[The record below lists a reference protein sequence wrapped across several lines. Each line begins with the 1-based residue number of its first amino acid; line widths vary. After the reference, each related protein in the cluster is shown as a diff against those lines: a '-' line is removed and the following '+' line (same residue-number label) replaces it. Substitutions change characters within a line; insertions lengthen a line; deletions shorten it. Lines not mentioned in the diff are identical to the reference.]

1 MALQERVGQEL
12 RGFLG
17 VNLRR
22 DRMNLEDLELAKA
35 INADLHTQ
43 PGTIVLRLDRTKQF
57 STALADLVIRRL
69 ARINGKR
76 YQVAGQSVYRDQT
89 KIIDGLLSANLFTT
103 MIPVRPLNDTTLW
116 VFIADDA
123 VMRMH
128 NASTVTRAWGLTAP
142 ANAPTT
148 QVGIISGPTG
158 TYTAVTTEI
167 RFDGTKVAHESNPS
181 PTPSSVTLTAE
192 ALAIGDIRHPTDAQ
206 VNGFG
211 IYRTVAA
218 GTTHLLDARVA
229 IPSQTAASVTFP
241 WEAGAR
247 SGIQLQWSVDIG
259 GSQRGTQGWEPSAST
274 SSEDAN
280 GSRGTYLWERDV
292 QASVTTQ
299 TNRWAYGS
307 TIADSALGAA
317 AETDN
322 VAAPLAS
329 WCTEFQ
335 EHVFLCRDA
344 ANPHYLWFSKRF
356 RPESFPTDNFI
367 EIGHPDDPLQC
378 ALPLAGM
385 LGVFARRTKY
395 RVTGNSTSGFVA
407 TEAIS
412 GRGTP
417 AALAALKMERGI
429 VFLARDGV
437 FLTNLIQPDEELSEP
452 IAPFFFNETVNGF
465 SPLNW
470 DAVGTACA
478 AYWKGRYYLAAP
490 TGSATTPN
498 GIAVLSVTT
507 KKWYFYDHP
516 ARSLFTEEDTDDL
529 TAGFT
534 DGFVYVLEDGA
545 ANSVALD
552 CETKDVF
559 GVSPHVRKM
568 FLWARTDIETNGATV
583 TVELYVDGVLKR
595 TVSVTGSRTRKLIAF
610 PEGSLGYAWRVRF
623 RYTGTTRV
631 RVYGAGVIA
640 LPLEAA

>member
-1 MALQERVGQEL
+1 
-12 RGFLG
+12 
-17 VNLRR
+17 
-22 DRMNLEDLELAKA
+22 MNLEDLELAKA

-43 PGTIVLRLDRTKQF
+43 PGTIILRLDRTKQF

-69 ARINGKR
+69 ARINSKR
-76 YQVAGQSVYRDQT
+76 YQVARRSVYRDQT
-89 KIIDGLLSANLFTT
+89 NIINGLLSANLFTT
-103 MIPVRPLNDTTLW
+103 LMPFRPLNDTAIW
-116 VFIADDA
+116 AFIADDA
-123 VMRMH
+123 VMRKD
-128 NASTVTRAWGLTAP
+128 NGTVVRTWGLTAP
-142 ANAPTT
+142 ANAPTS
-148 QVGIISGPTG
+148 QLGIISGPTG
-158 TYTAVTTEI
+158 AYTAVTTEI

-181 PTPSSVTLTAE
+181 PTPSSVTLAAE

-211 IYRTVAA
+211 VYRTVAA
-218 GTTHLLDARVA
+218 GTIHLLDARVA

-259 GSQRGTQGWEPSAST
+259 SSQRGSQGWEPTGTS

-280 GSRGTYLWERDV
+280 GRRGTYLWERDV

-317 AETDN
+317 VETDN
-322 VAAPLAS
+322 DPPPLAS

-335 EHVFLCRDA
+335 EHAFLCRDA
-344 ANPHYLWFSKRF
+344 ANQHYLWFSKRF
-356 RPESFPTDNFI
+356 RPESVPTANFL
-367 EIGHPDDPLQC
+367 EVGNPDDPLQC
-378 ALPLAGM
+378 ALPLTGL
-385 LGVFARRTKY
+385 LGVLARRTKY
-395 RVTGNSTSGFVA
+395 RVTGNSISGFNA

-412 GRGTP
+412 ARGTP
-417 AALAALKMERGI
+417 AGQAALKTERGI
-429 VFLARDGV
+429 VFVARDGV
-437 FLTNLIQPDEELSEP
+437 FLTNLIQPDEELSEN
-452 IAPFFFNETVNGF
+452 IAPLFFGETVNGL
-465 SPLNW
+465 SPINW
-470 DAVGTACA
+470 DAASTMA
-478 AYWKGRYYLAAP
+478 ATVWKGRYYLAIP
-490 TGSATTPN
+490 TGTNTAPDL
-498 GIAVLSVTT
+498 IAVLSVTT

-516 ARSLFTEEDTDDL
+516 ARSLFVEEDTDDL
-529 TAGFT
+529 VAGFT
-534 DGFVYVLEDGA
+534 DGFVYILEDGA
-545 ANSVALD
+545 TNSVALD

-559 GVSPHVRKM
+559 GVSPHLRKM

-610 PEGSLGYAWRVRF
+610 PEGSLGYAWRIRF

>member
-1 MALQERVGQEL
+1 MPLQERVGQEL

-43 PGTIVLRLDRTKQF
+43 PGTIILRLDRTKQF

-69 ARINGKR
+69 ARINSKR
-76 YQVAGQSVYRDQT
+76 YQVARRSVYRDQT
-89 KIIDGLLSANLFTT
+89 NIINGLLSANLFTT
-103 MIPVRPLNDTTLW
+103 LMPFRPLNDTAIW
-116 VFIADDA
+116 AFIADDA
-123 VMRMH
+123 VMRKD
-128 NASTVTRAWGLTAP
+128 NGTVVRTWGLTAP
-142 ANAPTT
+142 ANAPTS
-148 QVGIISGPTG
+148 QLGIISGPTG
-158 TYTAVTTEI
+158 AYTAVTTEI

-181 PTPSSVTLTAE
+181 PTPSSVTLAAE

-211 IYRTVAA
+211 VYRTVAA
-218 GTTHLLDARVA
+218 GTIHLLDARVA

-259 GSQRGTQGWEPSAST
+259 SSQRGSQGWEPTGTS

-280 GSRGTYLWERDV
+280 GRRGTYLWERDV

-317 AETDN
+317 VETDN
-322 VAAPLAS
+322 DPPPLAS

-335 EHVFLCRDA
+335 EHAFLCRDA
-344 ANPHYLWFSKRF
+344 ANQHYLWFSKRF
-356 RPESFPTDNFI
+356 RPESVPTANFL
-367 EIGHPDDPLQC
+367 EVGNPDDPLQC
-378 ALPLAGM
+378 ALPLTGL
-385 LGVFARRTKY
+385 LGVLARRTKY
-395 RVTGNSTSGFVA
+395 RVTGNSISGFNA

-412 GRGTP
+412 ARGTP
-417 AALAALKMERGI
+417 AGQAALKTERGI
-429 VFLARDGV
+429 VFVARDGV
-437 FLTNLIQPDEELSEP
+437 FLTNLIQPDEELSEN
-452 IAPFFFNETVNGF
+452 IAPLFFGETVNGL
-465 SPLNW
+465 SPINW
-470 DAVGTACA
+470 DAASTMA
-478 AYWKGRYYLAAP
+478 ATVWKGRYYLAIP
-490 TGSATTPN
+490 TGTNTAPDL
-498 GIAVLSVTT
+498 IAVLSVTT

-516 ARSLFTEEDTDDL
+516 ARSLFVEEDTDDL
-529 TAGFT
+529 VAGFT
-534 DGFVYVLEDGA
+534 DGFVYILEDGA
-545 ANSVALD
+545 TNSVALD

-559 GVSPHVRKM
+559 GVSPHLRKM

-610 PEGSLGYAWRVRF
+610 PEGSLGYAWRIRF